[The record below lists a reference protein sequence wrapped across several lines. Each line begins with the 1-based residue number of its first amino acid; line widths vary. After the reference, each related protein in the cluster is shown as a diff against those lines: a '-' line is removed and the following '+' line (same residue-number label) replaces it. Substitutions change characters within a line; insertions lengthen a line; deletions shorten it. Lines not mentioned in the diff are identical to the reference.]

1 MHALYRATTDIVL
14 ASASPRRLE
23 LLQSLGIDF
32 RVAPSTCPE
41 PPPQDREEPEAYAVR
56 MALQK
61 AQEVAALHPQS
72 LVIGADTVVA
82 VGGAILG
89 KPVDE
94 ADARR
99 MLGLLAGREHLVAT
113 GCALVPPDGPP
124 RAFAVSTRVTMIDPG
139 PAALAAYAASGEPLD
154 KAGAYAIQ
162 GQGAFLVRSVNGSY
176 TNVVG
181 LPLAEVLEALLESGA
196 LEPADADRPLT
207 NSKPQT
213 ARKKPVRNS
222 QKAQSKRRVNPVTT

>member
-1 MHALYRATTDIVL
+1 MHAIYRATMDIVL

-23 LLQSLGIDF
+23 LLRSLGIDF

-41 PPPQDREEPEAYAVR
+41 PPPEDHEKPEAYAMR

-82 VGGAILG
+82 VGGEILG

-124 RAFAVSTRVTMIDPG
+124 SAFAVGTRVTMIDPG
-139 PAALAAYAASGEPLD
+139 PAALAAYAATGEPLD

-162 GQGAFLVRSVNGSY
+162 GQGAFLVRSVEGSY

-181 LPLAEVLEALLESGA
+181 LPLAEVLEALLVFGA
-196 LEPADADRPLT
+196 LEPARD
-207 NSKPQT
+207 
-213 ARKKPVRNS
+213 
-222 QKAQSKRRVNPVTT
+222 

>member
-1 MHALYRATTDIVL
+1 MHAIYRATRDIVL

-23 LLQSLGIDF
+23 LLQGLGISF
-32 RVAPSTCPE
+32 RVVPSTCPE
-41 PPPQDREEPEAYAVR
+41 PPPEGHEKPEAYAMR

-61 AQEVAALHPQS
+61 ALEVAALHPGS

-82 VGGAILG
+82 VGGQMLG

-113 GCALVPPDGPP
+113 GCALVPPDGPA
-124 RAFAVSTRVTMIDPG
+124 RTFAVGTRVTMIDPG
-139 PAALAAYAASGEPLD
+139 PAALAAYAATGEPLD

-162 GQGAFLVRSVNGSY
+162 GQGAFLVRSVEGSY

-181 LPLAEVLEALLESGA
+181 LPLAEVLEALLDSRAIKSVGG
-196 LEPADADRPLT
+196 
-207 NSKPQT
+207 
-213 ARKKPVRNS
+213 
-222 QKAQSKRRVNPVTT
+222 